1 MSDENRVNQIV
12 TYDRVVTGFK
22 CIGPRFYLTIRYE
35 NSETGEARHEMSK
48 KWFRTESE
56 ATEAANTLALTLQA
70 RLRDGS

>member
-1 MSDENRVNQIV
+1 MNDGNKIV

-22 CIGPRFYLTIRYE
+22 VIGPRFYLTVRYE
-35 NSETGEARHEMSK
+35 NSDTGEARHEMSS

-70 RLRDGS
+70 RLREGN